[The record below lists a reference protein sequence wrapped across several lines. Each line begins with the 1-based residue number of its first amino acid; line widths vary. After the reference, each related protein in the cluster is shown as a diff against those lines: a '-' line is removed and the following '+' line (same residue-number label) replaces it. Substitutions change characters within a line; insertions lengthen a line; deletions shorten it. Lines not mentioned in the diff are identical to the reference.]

1 MKSKEVFKQKAA
13 RIAELESKVNDED
26 LEDDFVKSYME
37 EIKNIIQDLTFED
50 LMLLNDEIVDLLEK
64 N

>member
-1 MKSKEVFKQKAA
+1 MKSKEIFKQKAA
-13 RIAELESKVNDED
+13 RIAELESKVNDEN

>member
-13 RIAELESKVNDED
+13 RIAELESKVNDEN